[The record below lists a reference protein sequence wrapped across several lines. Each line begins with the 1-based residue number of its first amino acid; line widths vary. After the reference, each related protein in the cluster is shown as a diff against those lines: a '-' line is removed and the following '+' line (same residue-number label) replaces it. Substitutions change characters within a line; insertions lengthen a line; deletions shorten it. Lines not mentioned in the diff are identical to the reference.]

1 MDGNERRK
9 CPFAEN
15 AETMQG
21 AGGCDIE
28 QVAIGVVVVSVCV
41 GVGKDHSI
49 ELEAFRERHGDDQRA
64 LKIFVLQTQLVH
76 VGAGF
81 ELAVERLGGGFGFGD
96 QADAAIIFR
105 ATAVDLLHETGKP
118 SAVIT
123 ESLTAHSVAVTVEGF
138 DLRRLVKKVQGEC
151 ENLAGAAEA
160 FRERVAQAV
169 FFVEN
174 GGDMVVERSVSALR
188 QTLVDIAEDGEFGI
202 WKKLVKNLELQRR
215 VILPSS
221 MITWRMRRQ
230 ARLP

>member
-41 GVGKDHSI
+41 GVGEDHSI

-105 ATAVDLLHETGKP
+105 ATAVDLLHETGMP

-160 FRERVAQAV
+160 FV
-169 FFVEN
+169 
-174 GGDMVVERSVSALR
+174 SV
-188 QTLVDIAEDGEFGI
+188 
-202 WKKLVKNLELQRR
+202 
-215 VILPSS
+215 
-221 MITWRMRRQ
+221 
-230 ARLP
+230 